1 MTSVSLYLNLTNTD
15 MIVPD
20 NSIQLQLDEKQ
31 PQNSHPV
38 NNKKTRHFAVP
49 LDVFEN
55 NIKIESS
62 RK

>member
-1 MTSVSLYLNLTNTD
+1 MNLTNTD
-15 MIVPD
+15 IIVPD
-20 NSIQLQLDEKQ
+20 NSIQLQIDEKQ